1 VTRLAGLLAVALQLG
16 AAYAVMGTP
25 DLRAA
30 AAFWDSTAPTLGD
43 SVAAAQLVLWLALL
57 VALAVALI
65 AAVRAAAGTLSTRR
79 GATWSVA
86 VVVAGLVILA
96 AGAADH
102 VRAQGS
108 APTVSGGSLA
118 QAEAQLGR

>member
-1 VTRLAGLLAVALQLG
+1 MTRLAALAAVAVQLG

-25 DLRAA
+25 DLGAA
-30 AAFWDSTAPTLGD
+30 AAFWASTAPTLAD

-57 VALAVALI
+57 VALAAAL
-65 AAVRAAAGTLSTRR
+65 AAAIRAAAGTLGARR

-86 VVVAGLVILA
+86 VVMAGLVILA
-96 AGAADH
+96 AGVADH
-102 VRAQGS
+102 VRAQDS